1 MLSNCRARRGNP
13 PFLPFFDDCNV
24 INSDNRN
31 ELLSHLGT
39 IHLRYGTGFQRSTLS
54 SNAGLGRSSRSRDG
68 LPIKMKPAIR
78 SCARPKALRTASELE
93 GQPVSQPPTNHIA
106 LAAEIGRAARRE
118 RWFQY

>member
-78 SCARPKALRTASELE
+78 SCARPKRSEEHTYTL
-93 GQPVSQPPTNHIA
+93 QSLMSPSYAVFF
-106 LAAEIGRAARRE
+106 L
-118 RWFQY
+118 

>member
-1 MLSNCRARRGNP
+1 MCAFSLSLHQLLNAMLSNCRARRGNP

-68 LPIKMKPAIR
+68 LPIR
-78 SCARPKALRTASELE
+78 SEEHTSEL
-93 GQPVSQPPTNHIA
+93 QSPMHISYA
-106 LAAEIGRAARRE
+106 V
-118 RWFQY
+118 FC